1 MTDSAKWKSVMLR
14 VDTYE
19 LLKEVAARD
28 RRPIAS
34 ILTDLVFR
42 EWEWH
47 FAKDYQPNPD
57 QIAKEPERR
66 TTDQRPRNPFLS
78 YGKDPGVDR

>member
-1 MTDSAKWKSVMLR
+1 MTDSTKWKSVMLR

-34 ILTDLVFR
+34 ILTDLVFK

-47 FAKDYQPNPD
+47 FARETYEGPKASDPGP
-57 QIAKEPERR
+57 
-66 TTDQRPRNPFLS
+66 RPKNPFL
-78 YGKDPGVDR
+78 YNPTDPKVDR

>member
-1 MTDSAKWKSVMLR
+1 MTDATKWKSVMLR

-47 FAKDYQPNPD
+47 FAKETYSGSESS
-57 QIAKEPERR
+57 QIEKTPERV
-66 TTDQRPRNPFLS
+66 QGSPAYKNPFLPR
-78 YGKDPGVDR
+78 KNT

>member
-1 MTDSAKWKSVMLR
+1 MTDAKKWKSVMLR

-19 LLKEVAARD
+19 LLKDIAARD
-28 RRPIAS
+28 RRPIAA

-47 FAKDYQPNPD
+47 FAKETYSGGESG
-57 QIAKEPERR
+57 QIEKAPERV
-66 TTDQRPRNPFLS
+66 QSGVAHKNPFLPR
-78 YGKDPGVDR
+78 KDT

>member
-1 MTDSAKWKSVMLR
+1 MTDATKWKSVMLR

-19 LLKEVAARD
+19 LLKDIAARD

-34 ILTDLVFR
+34 ILSDLVFK

-47 FAKDYQPNPD
+47 FAKDTYEE
-57 QIAKEPERR
+57 IKTTEPGP
-66 TTDQRPRNPFLS
+66 RPKNPFLRNPTNS
-78 YGKDPGVDR
+78 